1 MPRTRA
7 QRRHALATALD
18 EDTLSYILS
27 FLPKLGVV
35 PGRLY
40 TLAGGA
46 RAKTGKQEL
55 SLKAILAPRRR
66 RLIKC
71 PDDIPRL
78 EDAVAAAREGDVVL
92 LTESVEL
99 QAPIIAPPFHV
110 TIAAVS
116 RRRFGRLRPIEQV
129 PPGQKYGMG
138 TLSRVLDRP
147 SNGAHVYVNTNN
159 FPGYRTD
166 DSDIEESS
174 GASLAAAVVAS
185 GGKVHLKLHG
195 IAWVGAE
202 LENHEQG
209 IGVGLT
215 IPLVIDAQEGASVEV
230 ENCWISNA
238 ATAALRASSGSR
250 IFVRDAHISRSVY
263 GVLAQGDGSTIIVEN
278 CLLNGGHV
286 FGASAYRGGR
296 VDVRSCCID
305 CCRVGGV
312 CSKGESSHI
321 RIRETMYMSRR
332 TGEDAFEWSPR
343 FIAREGGSVTFS
355 ATENDTYEWVS
366 ATFEDDGGELIEG
379 DGGDLEGFE
388 DLSGGDPEPVL
399 SLRYPA
405 NDGFDYLSHV
415 REGIEHQEQS
425 RFGWDGSPTY
435 IDA

>member
-18 EDTLSYILS
+18 EDTLSYVLS
-27 FLPKLGVV
+27 FLPTLGVV

-40 TLAGGA
+40 TLTGGA
-46 RAKTGKQEL
+46 RAKTGKHEL

-71 PDDIPRL
+71 PDDIPLL
-78 EDAVAAAREGDVVL
+78 ENAVAEAREGDVVL

-99 QAPIIAPPFHV
+99 QAPIIAPPFRI
-110 TIAAVS
+110 TIAAVRS
-116 RRRFGRLRPIEQV
+116 RRFGRARRPGY
-129 PPGQKYGMG
+129 PGQMWLRGSLERQLGNRYA
-138 TLSRVLDRP
+138 
-147 SNGAHVYVNTNN
+147 GANIYVNTDN
-159 FPGYRTD
+159 FPGHED
-166 DSDIEESS
+166 VLEGNNVLEEMLSAP
-174 GASLAAAVVAS
+174 GVAAAVVAS
-185 GGKVHLKLHG
+185 GEKVRLELRG
-195 IAWVGAE
+195 LAWVGVRFYAADPE
-202 LENHEQG
+202 LSLA
-209 IGVGLT
+209 V
-215 IPLVIDAQEGASVEV
+215 DAQAGASVDV
-230 ENCWISNA
+230 ENCWFSNFSA
-238 ATAALRASSGSR
+238 SALRASGGAR
-250 IFVRDAHISRSVY
+250 IFVRDATVGRSAC
-263 GVLAQGDGSTIIVEN
+263 GVSSQGAGSVVIVEN
-278 CLLNGGHV
+278 CLFIGNHIL
-286 FGASAYRGGR
+286 GASAYRGGR
-296 VDVRSCCID
+296 IDARSCRID
-305 CCRVGGV
+305 CCRVSGL
-312 CSKGESSHI
+312 CSKGEGSHI

-343 FIAREGGSVTFS
+343 FIAREGGLVTFS
-355 ATENDTYEWVS
+355 ATENDTYGWVS

>member
-27 FLPKLGVV
+27 FLPTLGVV

-40 TLAGGA
+40 TLTGGS
-46 RAKTGKQEL
+46 RAKTGKHEL

-71 PDDIPRL
+71 PNDIPRL

-129 PPGQKYGMG
+129 PPRQ
-138 TLSRVLDRP
+138 VLDLP
-147 SNGAHVYVNTNN
+147 SDGAHVYVNTNN
-159 FPGYRTD
+159 FPGLDNSD
-166 DSDIEESS
+166 DSDHDELNV
-174 GASLAAAVVAS
+174 ASDLAAAVVAS
-185 GGKVHLKLHG
+185 GTDVRLELCG
-195 IAWVGAE
+195 IALVGDE
-202 LENHEQG
+202 LEHRANPAFSG
-209 IGVGLT
+209 
-215 IPLVIDAQEGASVEV
+215 PLVLPLAIDAQNGASVKV
-230 ENCWISNA
+230 ENCWFSEL

-296 VDVRSCCID
+296 VDVRSCSID
-305 CCRVGGV
+305 CCRVSGV
-312 CSKGESSHI
+312 CSKGEGSHI

-343 FIAREGGSVTFS
+343 FIAREGGLVTFS
-355 ATENDTYEWVS
+355 ATENDTYGWVS

-388 DLSGGDPEPVL
+388 DLSGGEPEPVL
-399 SLRYPA
+399 SLRYPV
-405 NDGFDYLSHV
+405 NDDGLDYLSNV
-415 REGIEHQEQS
+415 REGIEHRGQS
-425 RFGWDGSPTY
+425 RFGWDGSTTY

>member
-7 QRRHALATALD
+7 QRRLALATALD

-46 RAKTGKQEL
+46 RAKTGKHEL

-129 PPGQKYGMG
+129 PPRQ
-138 TLSRVLDRP
+138 VLDLP
-147 SNGAHVYVNTNN
+147 SDGAHVYVNTNN
-159 FPGYRTD
+159 FPGLDNSD
-166 DSDIEESS
+166 DSDHDELNV
-174 GASLAAAVVAS
+174 ASDLAAAVVAS
-185 GGKVHLKLHG
+185 GTDVRLELCG
-195 IAWVGAE
+195 IALVGDE
-202 LENHEQG
+202 LEHRANPAFSG
-209 IGVGLT
+209 
-215 IPLVIDAQEGASVEV
+215 PLVLPLAIDAQNGASVKV
-230 ENCWISNA
+230 ENCWFSEL

-263 GVLAQGDGSTIIVEN
+263 GVLAQGEGSAIIVEN
-278 CLLNGGHV
+278 CLLIGGHV

-296 VDVRSCCID
+296 VDVRSCIID
-305 CCRVGGV
+305 CCRVSGV
-312 CSKGESSHI
+312 CSKGEGSHI

-343 FIAREGGSVTFS
+343 FIAREGGLVTFS
-355 ATENDTYEWVS
+355 ATENDTYGWVS